1 MITTHPNRLALSKY
15 WNLFNECTDFS
26 TFLKCLKKVA
36 KECSK
41 HQYLGLEKLCSKQY
55 DGGRNLALY
64 EDDCLKKAC
73 GDIFEIFSECLF
85 RYFSTDD
92 VFGCEP
98 DTYNSTN
105 DAEDLGCD
113 GNFTL
118 SVNGG
123 NACIQVKYRSNINDK
138 PFDLQV
144 FSKLFF
150 DAYFYHGFDPQN
162 EKHRLI
168 FITNLNAGE
177 RTFIQ
182 CATPIVQKIIK
193 DNKMK
198 LAERVVII
206 GRNEIEEKVNGHL
219 GFWKEFI
226 QFCKE

>member
-1 MITTHPNRLALSKY
+1 MITTHSNKLALSKY

-26 TFLKCLKKVA
+26 TFQRCLKKIA

-41 HQYLGLEKLCSKQY
+41 NQYLGLEKLCSKQY
-55 DGGRNLALY
+55 DSGRNITLY
-64 EDDCLKKAC
+64 ENDCFKKAC
-73 GDIFEIFSECLF
+73 GDIFEVFSECLF

-92 VFGCEP
+92 IFGCEP
-98 DTYNSTN
+98 NTYKSTN
-105 DAEDLGCD
+105 DTEDLGCD
-113 GNFTL
+113 GNFIL

-123 NACIQVKYRSNINDK
+123 NAYVQIKYRNNQTEK
-138 PFDLQV
+138 PFDLEV

-150 DAYFYHGFDPQN
+150 DAWKHGFEPEN

-182 CATPIVQKIIK
+182 CATPIVQNIIK
-193 DNKMK
+193 ENFKK
-198 LAERVVII
+198 LGERIIII

-226 QFCKE
+226 QFCK